1 VKTRILLIN
10 FTPQEHE
17 KIAAFPVE
25 VHSGYL
31 SDRTSI
37 PQLKLEVQ
45 ASSLYEDTAGHFRYF
60 WENLGPLTLFVEEN
74 KYGSLGALGLP
85 FIYLSPA
92 QHDLTWS
99 LALHHIE
106 DRPLVRL
113 FNSLKSSVCIPP
125 KRYITNR
132 GPGKGTYP
140 TRWETLPIYA
150 NRTGQLLGL
159 YRNRVLYVTGEDRP
173 SFIILPAFKDIA
185 AVTVDML
192 KTFAIIYP
200 KLFPEIREVDW
211 KESDKYY
218 PQEVLLYDQRIQE
231 TRHEMETQLEQLRKE
246 KEEAKER
253 YSELFSLLTT
263 SGDAL
268 KKAVLKV
275 LKDIWELSPKDLD
288 SEQPGKKLKED
299 ILIPID
305 GSEVFAEIKGTRN
318 KNPTAA
324 YFTQVLTHNFLRDRE
339 NTVPALILNY
349 DSQTKP
355 ENRSNAYTDT
365 EEQNVFDK
373 VIFVDTRVLYY
384 LSIAILDHGMPIDAA
399 KKKLFG
405 IGRVEFDL
413 TEYVKTKV
421 ESNPVEGS
429 QDIAKSKQN

>member
-1 VKTRILLIN
+1 LLKN
-10 FTPQEHE
+10 S
-17 KIAAFPVE
+17 K
-25 VHSGYL
+25 GK
-31 SDRTSI
+31 D
-37 PQLKLEVQ
+37 
-45 ASSLYEDTAGHFRYF
+45 FR
-60 WENLGPLTLFVEEN
+60 E
-74 KYGSLGALGLP
+74 
-85 FIYLSPA
+85 I
-92 QHDLTWS
+92 
-99 LALHHIE
+99 
-106 DRPLVRL
+106 
-113 FNSLKSSVCIPP
+113 
-125 KRYITNR
+125 
-132 GPGKGTYP
+132 
-140 TRWETLPIYA
+140 
-150 NRTGQLLGL
+150 GL